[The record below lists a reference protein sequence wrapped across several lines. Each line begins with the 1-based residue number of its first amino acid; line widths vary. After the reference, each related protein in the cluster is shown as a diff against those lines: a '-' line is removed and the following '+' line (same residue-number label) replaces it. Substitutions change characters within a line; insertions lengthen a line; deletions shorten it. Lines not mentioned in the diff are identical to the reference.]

1 MATKIRLQRHGK
13 KGKPFF
19 HIVVA
24 DARARRDGKFIER
37 LGFYNPTTIP
47 ATIELNHERALYW
60 ITTGAEPTNTANAIL
75 RYKGVLHH
83 KHLLNGVTKGALTAE
98 QAEAKFQEF
107 MTSHQAKVIDHT
119 KKAVEKKTE
128 KNLISINAGAEKAK
142 AKAEARLNPVVVAE
156 AVEESVEEPQTEETP
171 IVETQQEEQ
180 APEVVAEQQVEE
192 TPVVESQQEEQTPE
206 VVVETPVVEA
216 QQEEQAPEVVAEPQ
230 VEEASADEEKEG

>member
-24 DARARRDGKFIER
+24 DARARRDGRFIER

-75 RYKGVLHH
+75 KYKGVLHH

-107 MTSHQAKVIDHT
+107 MDSHKAKVIDHT
-119 KKAVEKKTE
+119 KKAVEKKAE
-128 KNLISINAGAEKAK
+128 KNLVSINAGAEKAK
-142 AKAEARLNPVVVAE
+142 AKAEAKLNPVVVAE
-156 AVEESVEEPQTEETP
+156 AVEEVEENVVEPQADETP
-171 IVETQQEEQ
+171 AIEAQQEEQ
-180 APEVVAEQQVEE
+180 VQEVVAEQAAEE
-192 TPVVESQQEEQTPE
+192 APA
-206 VVVETPVVEA
+206 VEA
-216 QQEEQAPEVVAEPQ
+216 QQEEQTEEPAN
-230 VEEASADEEKEG
+230 EE

>member
-24 DARARRDGKFIER
+24 DARARRDGRFIER

-75 RYKGVLHH
+75 KYKGVLHH

-107 MTSHQAKVIDHT
+107 MDSHKAKVIDHT
-119 KKAVEKKTE
+119 KKAVEKKAE
-128 KNLISINAGAEKAK
+128 KNLVSINAGAEKAK
-142 AKAEARLNPVVVAE
+142 AKAEAKLNPVIVAE
-156 AVEESVEEPQTEETP
+156 AVEEVEENVVEPQADETP
-171 IVETQQEEQ
+171 AIEAQQEEQ
-180 APEVVAEQQVEE
+180 VQEVIAEQAAEE
-192 TPVVESQQEEQTPE
+192 APA
-206 VVVETPVVEA
+206 VEA
-216 QQEEQAPEVVAEPQ
+216 QQEEQTEAPAN
-230 VEEASADEEKEG
+230 EE

>member
-156 AVEESVEEPQTEETP
+156 AVEESVEEPQTEESP
-171 IVETQQEEQ
+171 IVETHQEEQ

-216 QQEEQAPEVVAEPQ
+216 QQEEQAPEVAAEQ
-230 VEEASADEEKEG
+230 SAEEAPADEEKEG

>member
-47 ATIELNHERALYW
+47 ATIELNHDRALYW

-156 AVEESVEEPQTEETP
+156 AVEESVEEPQTEESP

-216 QQEEQAPEVVAEPQ
+216 QQEEQAPEVVAEQ
-230 VEEASADEEKEG
+230 SAEEAPADEEKEG

>member
-24 DARARRDGKFIER
+24 DARARRDGRFIER

-75 RYKGVLHH
+75 KYKGVLHH

-107 MTSHQAKVIDHT
+107 MDSHKAKVIDHT
-119 KKAVEKKTE
+119 KKAVEKKAE
-128 KNLISINAGAEKAK
+128 KNLVSINAGAEKAK
-142 AKAEARLNPVVVAE
+142 AKAEAKLNPVVVAE
-156 AVEESVEEPQTEETP
+156 AVEEVEENVVEPQADETP
-171 IVETQQEEQ
+171 AIEAQQEEQ
-180 APEVVAEQQVEE
+180 VQEVVAEQAAEE
-192 TPVVESQQEEQTPE
+192 APA
-206 VVVETPVVEA
+206 VEA
-216 QQEEQAPEVVAEPQ
+216 QQEEQTEAPAN
-230 VEEASADEEKEG
+230 EE

>member
-1 MATKIRLQRHGK
+1 M
-13 KGKPFF
+13 
-19 HIVVA
+19 
-24 DARARRDGKFIER
+24 
-37 LGFYNPTTIP
+37 
-47 ATIELNHERALYW
+47 YW

-156 AVEESVEEPQTEETP
+156 AVEESVEEPQTEESP

-216 QQEEQAPEVVAEPQ
+216 QQEEQAPEVVAEQP
-230 VEEASADEEKEG
+230 VEEAPADEEKEG

>member
-156 AVEESVEEPQTEETP
+156 AVEESVEEPQTEESP
-171 IVETQQEEQ
+171 IVET
-180 APEVVAEQQVEE
+180 
-192 TPVVESQQEEQTPE
+192 QQEEQTPE

-216 QQEEQAPEVVAEPQ
+216 QQEEQAPEVVAEQ
-230 VEEASADEEKEG
+230 SAEEAPADEEKEG

>member
-107 MTSHQAKVIDHT
+107 LNTHHAKVIDHT
-119 KKAVEKKTE
+119 KKAIDKKAE

-142 AKAEARLNPVVVAE
+142 AKAEAKLNPVVVAE
-156 AVEESVEEPQTEETP
+156 AVEENTEVEQTEETP
-171 IVETQQEEQ
+171 VIEAQQEEQVQEQVAEPQVEETPAVETQQEEQ
-180 APEVVAEQQVEE
+180 TQEVVAEQQ
-192 TPVVESQQEEQTPE
+192 T
-206 VVVETPVVEA
+206 
-216 QQEEQAPEVVAEPQ
+216 
-230 VEEASADEEKEG
+230 EEAPADEEKEG

>member
-47 ATIELNHERALYW
+47 ATIELNHDRALYW

-171 IVETQQEEQ
+171 IVE
-180 APEVVAEQQVEE
+180 
-192 TPVVESQQEEQTPE
+192 SQQEEQTPE

-216 QQEEQAPEVVAEPQ
+216 QQEEQAPEVVAEQPA
-230 VEEASADEEKEG
+230 EEAPADEEKEG